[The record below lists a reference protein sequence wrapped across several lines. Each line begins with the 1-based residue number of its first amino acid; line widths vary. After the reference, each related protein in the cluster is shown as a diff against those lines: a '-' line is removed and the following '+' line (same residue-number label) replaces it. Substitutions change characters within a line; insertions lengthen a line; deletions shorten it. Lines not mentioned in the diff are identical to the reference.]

1 MGERAIVLSAIFI
14 NFVEESTIG
23 GLWHRPDPTEI
34 VGKVWS
40 NQALFRCGEGPVT
53 GVTGT
58 ISCCG
63 WSDLGGKC
71 YAMSWS
77 GFARMVLS

>member
-23 GLWHRPDPTEI
+23 GLWHRPDPSEI
-34 VGKVWS
+34 VGKVWG
-40 NQALFRCGEGPVT
+40 NQALLRCGVGPVM
-53 GVTGT
+53 VVAGT

-63 WSDLGGKC
+63 EGLGQGLEKVE
-71 YAMSWS
+71 
-77 GFARMVLS
+77 FK